1 MSANRGVSPNA
12 LQGVTPYAFSQ
23 AAHLCGAIA
32 CSSPEGD
39 TPDVW
44 EAFPCVWWWVAE
56 RVHRPRLPMGVAALL
71 LLFAADGHPRWVCIA
86 GCLRTRP
93 LMSGFVASEKDKT
106 ISGARVV
113 PHHALVQWWRPADR
127 SVGGAADW
135 SVGQSGGR
143 TVGGRGR
150 RTGGGPGNRTAGR
163 SKGRSV
169 GRNRA
174 AG

>member
-1 MSANRGVSPNA
+1 
-12 LQGVTPYAFSQ
+12 
-23 AAHLCGAIA
+23 
-32 CSSPEGD
+32 
-39 TPDVW
+39 
-44 EAFPCVWWWVAE
+44 
-56 RVHRPRLPMGVAALL
+56 MGVAALL

-143 TVGGRGR
+143 TVGGRVLSKFHVL
-150 RTGGGPGNRTAGR
+150 AG
-163 SKGRSV
+163 SQPTDFVPHHSLLYLVHCCFLFVDGSGV
-169 GRNRA
+169 SP
-174 AG
+174 